1 MFPTLLSVAAPSDRP
16 KWQGG
21 AVEVLLIDPSDDQAF
36 DRWFEVF
43 HVTDLERWPD
53 GQEGSW
59 QRDERLAMALDTDG
73 PEVHRCYLALLS
85 GDPVG
90 VLDFE
95 LPRRE
100 NLHLARADIR
110 VPFAHQRQGI
120 GTALLRRAEAEARAE
135 GRTELGG
142 MDEVPLDADL
152 KATVGF
158 AGRSGFSSAQHMARR
173 RLNLPLE
180 GGALAALQASPQA
193 SSEGFSLF
201 SFVDR
206 WPDEWLEDRCELGR
220 RMSTDIPLGEQELD
234 EEIWDEARVRQIEG
248 VMEAMNRTKV
258 TAVARH
264 NASGRL
270 VAFSEV
276 AIPRGA
282 PEASWQHDTL
292 VMREYRGHGLG
303 FALKL
308 RNIEVLQEKY
318 PEATSISTWNATDNE
333 HMIAINE
340 VMGFRLV
347 SNSTYWLKKLE
358 DQDSRS

>member
-1 MFPTLLSVAAPSDRP
+1 MRANPCCSTLLSLTDPSRFSQ
-16 KWQGG
+16 WQGG
-21 AVEVLLIDPSDDQAF
+21 AMEVVLIDPSDDQAF

-43 HVTDLERWPD
+43 HLTDLERWPD
-53 GQEGSW
+53 GQQGSW
-59 QRDERLAMALDTDG
+59 AREERLALALDTDG
-73 PEVHRCYLALLS
+73 PDAHRCYLALRD

-90 VLDFE
+90 VLDVE

-110 VPFAHQRQGI
+110 VPSAAQRQGV
-120 GTALLRRAEAEARAE
+120 GTVLLRRAEAEARSE

-142 MDEVPLDADL
+142 MDEVPLHADP
-152 KATVGF
+152 AAAIGF
-158 AGRSGFSSAQHMARR
+158 AGRNGFASAQHMARR
-173 RLNLPLE
+173 RLDLPLE
-180 GGALAALQASPQA
+180 AGALAALQSSPQA
-193 SSEGFSLF
+193 SPEGFSFF

-220 RMSTDIPLGEQELD
+220 RMSTDVPLGEQELD
-234 EEIWDEARVRQIEG
+234 EEIWDEARVRQIEA

-264 NASGRL
+264 DASGHL
-270 VAFSEV
+270 VAFSEI

-292 VMREYRGHGLG
+292 VMREFRGHGLG

-308 RNIEVLQEKY
+308 RNIEVLQENF
-318 PEATSISTWNATDNE
+318 PEATSISTWNAADNQ

-340 VMGFRLV
+340 VMGFKLV

-358 DQDSRS
+358 G